1 MQIREMIPQD
11 RKRLRELYLESRRQ
25 TFYWNDPLLM
35 HEEDF
40 DRDTQDEQIFVAIEQ
55 QQIVGF
61 ISIYLPEDFIHCLFI
76 QHEFQG
82 LGIGHLLMQ
91 QAKKVTQRPIRLKC
105 LSRNLGAL
113 AFYEK
118 EGWQKVHEVKLH
130 DPYWEMIFQ
139 D

>member
-11 RKRLRELYLESRRQ
+11 RKSLRKLYLASRRR
-25 TFYWNDPLLM
+25 TFYWDDPLLM

-61 ISIYLPEDFIHCLFI
+61 ISIYLPENFIHCLFI
-76 QHEFQG
+76 HHEFQG

-105 LSRNLGAL
+105 LSRNHEAL

-130 DPYWEMIFQ
+130 DPYWEMIFP